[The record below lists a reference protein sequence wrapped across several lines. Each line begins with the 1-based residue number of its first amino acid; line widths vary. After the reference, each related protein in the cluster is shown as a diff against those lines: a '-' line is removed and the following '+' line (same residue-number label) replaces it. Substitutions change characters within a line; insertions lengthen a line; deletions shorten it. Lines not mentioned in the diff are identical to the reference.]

1 MKTEIKPLQ
10 WVSVNEDGCICRAFS
25 PIGTYSIHTD
35 EDDIFSGA
43 IFCYLHLTDDG
54 DCARYA
60 IKVFH
65 EYLEVDEAQEAA
77 EDDYSCRV
85 LSCLET
91 PV

>member
-10 WVSVNEDGCICRAFS
+10 WVSVNEYDCICRAS
-25 PIGTYSIHTD
+25 TPIGTYSIQKD
-35 EDDIFSGA
+35 EDIFSGA

-54 DCARYA
+54 DCTRYA
-60 IKVFH
+60 VEVFQ

-77 EDDYSCRV
+77 EYDYSCRV